1 MKYFFHPPF
10 DIADA
15 TITVMEP
22 AVRYDGSAHEPELTV
37 TYEGEPLTPDAD
49 YSFTVADNTEPG
61 EATITVT
68 GMGEFSG
75 TTLVTFSIKNVLG
88 DVDGNGA
95 VDPYDASII
104 QRALAGISVD
114 DLDRVS
120 ALGDVDANG
129 LASIDVTY
137 ILRYLSVL
145 PTPYPID
152 EMTDIV

>member
-1 MKYFFHPPF
+1 MQLHKESG
-10 DIADA
+10 IAFCKM
-15 TITVMEP
+15 IGQSE
-22 AVRYDGSAHEPELTV
+22 S
-37 TYEGEPLTPDAD
+37 AD

-75 TTLVTFSIKNVLG
+75 TALVTFSIKNVLG

-95 VDPYDASII
+95 VDLYDASII

-114 DLDRVS
+114 DADRVS
-120 ALGDVDANG
+120 ALGDIDAND

-137 ILRYLSVL
+137 ILRYLSEL

-152 EMTDIV
+152 EMTDIVC